1 MSSIAALL
9 QAAEY
14 LERREREVEH
24 GYASSLPGPF
34 HLDESSLSSFTQTK
48 SLTNLASDANGLD
61 NPSSM
66 RRLIKSNSNRKPQGN
81 RSTHNELEKN
91 RRAHLRN
98 CLEKLKDIV
107 PLGGDSS
114 RHTTL
119 GLLNKAKIFI
129 RALEEKERK
138 ASSHRENLLREQR
151 YLKRRLELLSTQ
163 VDAIH
168 KRRSVSECSTSTV
181 SSSHS
186 SHSESDEHEVDVIG
200 YGGASDDDH
209 SSIRSGT
216 SDGGVTVTTWR
227 QLTIGDAWNHVRS
240 QVSNILPFLE
250 RKPFSQSVPRWH
262 LQKNRRRRTTK
273 TRPFSHLK
281 SARKTK
287 KTDTVHVI
295 YNKKNVICPALSS
308 QVYAMKK
315 MANKSVNIFANSRT
329 LRWKKLFFV
338 GRGESNKIIIW

>member
-34 HLDESSLSSFTQTK
+34 VLDESYTQIK
-48 SLTNLASDANGLD
+48 NL
-61 NPSSM
+61 
-66 RRLIKSNSNRKPQGN
+66 NSNGILPSMINSKRLKNSNNKKPQGN

-107 PLGGDSS
+107 PVGGDSS

-119 GLLNKAKIFI
+119 GLLNKAKHFI
-129 RALEEKERK
+129 KNLEDKERK
-138 ASSHRENLLREQR
+138 TVTHRENLLREQR
-151 YLKRRLELLSTQ
+151 YLRRRLELLSTQ
-163 VDAIH
+163 VDAIN

-200 YGGASDDDH
+200 YGGTSDDDH
-209 SSIRSGT
+209 SSIRSGN

-227 QLTIGDAWNHVRS
+227 QLSIA
-240 QVSNILPFLE
+240 
-250 RKPFSQSVPRWH
+250 
-262 LQKNRRRRTTK
+262 
-273 TRPFSHLK
+273 
-281 SARKTK
+281 
-287 KTDTVHVI
+287 
-295 YNKKNVICPALSS
+295 
-308 QVYAMKK
+308 
-315 MANKSVNIFANSRT
+315 
-329 LRWKKLFFV
+329 
-338 GRGESNKIIIW
+338 GEA

>member
-1 MSSIAALL
+1 MSIAALL

-24 GYASSLPGPF
+24 GYASSLPGPYLD
-34 HLDESSLSSFTQTK
+34 LDESYTQR
-48 SLTNLASDANGLD
+48 SNLTTLANGLD
-61 NPSSM
+61 SPNYNS
-66 RRLIKSNSNRKPQGN
+66 RRLTKSNNRKPQGN

-107 PLGGDSS
+107 PVGGDSS

-119 GLLNKAKIFI
+119 GLLNKAKHFI
-129 RALEEKERK
+129 KALEEKEKK
-138 ASSHRENLLREQR
+138 ASAHRENLLREQR
-151 YLKRRLELLSTQ
+151 YLRRRLELLSTQ

-227 QLTIGDAWNHVRS
+227 QLTIGGDA
-240 QVSNILPFLE
+240 
-250 RKPFSQSVPRWH
+250 
-262 LQKNRRRRTTK
+262 
-273 TRPFSHLK
+273 
-281 SARKTK
+281 
-287 KTDTVHVI
+287 
-295 YNKKNVICPALSS
+295 
-308 QVYAMKK
+308 
-315 MANKSVNIFANSRT
+315 
-329 LRWKKLFFV
+329 
-338 GRGESNKIIIW
+338 